1 MMRFEDMSRHK
12 INVHFED
19 LPIWRDTTQD
29 FVPIETLLGTMHSG
43 CSFGQL
49 CFQNLAEPQ
58 YRFYSTIAVS
68 NTYCITLSRQRLIDI
83 VATFEKRLLNDRR
96 EFMLNI

>member
-43 CSFGQL
+43 CSFG
-49 CFQNLAEPQ
+49 
-58 YRFYSTIAVS
+58 
-68 NTYCITLSRQRLIDI
+68 
-83 VATFEKRLLNDRR
+83 
-96 EFMLNI
+96 